1 MNPDSERNP
10 DAYITAAEFYRHM
23 LKLERRISRLE
34 MIFYVNLV
42 VTIATLLKLLLAP

>member
-1 MNPDSERNP
+1 MNPDSEKNP

-34 MIFYVNLV
+34 IIFYINLIL
-42 VTIATLLKLLLAP
+42 TLATLLRTLLLR